1 MAALTQQQL
10 FDEIETLP
18 IELKTKIID
27 RLLSSISPIKQSIDD
42 LWIEE
47 VTKRKKQ
54 IESGGTELIKGEEVF
69 RKIGKRLNRSQ

>member
-47 VTKRKKQ
+47 VTKRKNQ
-54 IESGGTELIKGEEVF
+54 IESGETELIEGEEVF
-69 RKIGKRLNRSQ
+69 RKIRLKFDQ